1 MKTFPNAQS
10 TPTFKVISQ
19 LLPQEAT
26 MILRTRQVVRMLAT
40 FRHAAHC
47 RVVRAAKSQEALRLA
62 QEEAEEKERL
72 ALASGD
78 TPPERRH

>member
-1 MKTFPNAQS
+1 MKSFPNAHP

-26 MILRTRQVVRMLAT
+26 MTIRTRQVVRMLAT

-47 RVVRAAKSQEALRLA
+47 RVVRAAKVQEALRLA
-62 QEEAEEKERL
+62 QEEAEEKERI
-72 ALASGD
+72 ALTLSEA
-78 TPPERRH
+78 PPERRH

>member
-19 LLPQEAT
+19 LLLQEAT
-26 MILRTRQVVRMLAT
+26 MTMRTRQVVRMLAT

-62 QEEAEEKERL
+62 QEEADEAEEK
-72 ALASGD
+72 
-78 TPPERRH
+78 